1 MSTVPI
7 EIGNTMR
14 PMPTRLIRLGWIVL
28 LLGVALSGCAYLTD
42 GRRASFDSV
51 ILVLFL
57 GSLVAGAIF
66 LVALEYISGAVWSV
80 PMRRVSEF
88 LAGLA
93 LLLPV
98 AGILPLIHL
107 QDLFPWAASGT
118 LAGDHLMQVK
128 SPYLNPSFFITRFV
142 VICALWILFY
152 WLFTHNSRRQDE
164 THEQKLTTRNIRL
177 SALFIPLFA
186 FAVSA
191 TAIDW
196 GMSLEPHWYSTIF
209 GVYYFSGTVLAAL
222 AAVTLVVVLLLEGN
236 YLPKLH
242 RDHLYSLGALM
253 FAFVNFWAYIAF
265 SQFLLIW
272 YANLPEETAW
282 FITRWHN
289 GWEIVSILLI
299 VVHFA
304 VPYFVL
310 LPQDAKMDPK
320 RLKFMAIWI
329 LVAHLVDLYWLV
341 MPSYAESVSLGWTEL
356 SVPLIITG
364 AGLLVFSWNM
374 GRHNIIPVGDPKLER
389 ALNFHL

>member
-1 MSTVPI
+1 MSTVTRDL
-7 EIGNTMR
+7 GNPLR
-14 PMPTRLIRLGWIVL
+14 PMPQGVVRWGWILL
-28 LLGVALSGCAYLTD
+28 LLGAVLSAVAYLLD
-42 GRRASFDSV
+42 ARRAGYDSV

-57 GSLVAGAIF
+57 ASLAAGAVF

-88 LAGLA
+88 LASLA
-93 LLLPV
+93 PVLPV

-107 QDLFPWAASGT
+107 QDVFPWATQGKAI
-118 LAGDHLMQVK
+118 ADHVMQAK
-128 SPYLNPSFFITRFV
+128 SPYLNTSFFVTRF
-142 VICALWILFY
+142 ALVCGIWILFF
-152 WLFTHNSRRQDE
+152 WLFTRNSRKQD
-164 THEQKLTTRNIRL
+164 TTREQRLTTINIRL
-177 SALFIPLFA
+177 SAVFLPVFA
-186 FAVSA
+186 FAISA

-222 AAVTLVVVLLLEGN
+222 AAVTLAVVLLLEGN
-236 YLPKLH
+236 YLPKLEG
-242 RDHLYSLGALM
+242 DHLYSLGALM

-289 GWEIVSILLI
+289 GWQAVSIILI

-310 LPQDAKMDPK
+310 LPQEAKMDPK
-320 RLKFMAIWI
+320 RLKFMAVWI
-329 LVAHLVDLYWLV
+329 LFAHLLDLYWLV
-341 MPSYAESVSLGWTEL
+341 MPSFDQGVSLGWSEL
-356 SVPLIITG
+356 SVPLIVTG
-364 AGLLVFSWNM
+364 AAILVFSWNM
-374 GRHNIIPVGDPKLER
+374 GRHNIVPVGDPKLER
-389 ALNFHL
+389 ALHFHL